1 MIQLKA
7 ANNATTKLTV
17 GITARDTSF
26 TVEDATLFPDAPFM
40 VTIDAEIMQVGA
52 IDKLTHTF
60 LTSFVVT
67 EGTAVAPHEVGA
79 SVDNRWTAGTFN
91 ELVTSINEVFT
102 SVSNGKM
109 PSLPLL
115 LTWDRARQEATLFLL

>member
-1 MIQLKA
+1 MARLKA
-7 ANNATTKLTV
+7 ANNAITKLTV
-17 GITARDTSF
+17 GITAADTSF

-60 LTSFVVT
+60 SNVLRGQ
-67 EGTAVAPHEVGA
+67 EGTAAAPHEVGA

-91 ELVTSINEVFT
+91 ERLN
-102 SVSNGKM
+102 
-109 PSLPLL
+109 
-115 LTWDRARQEATLFLL
+115 A